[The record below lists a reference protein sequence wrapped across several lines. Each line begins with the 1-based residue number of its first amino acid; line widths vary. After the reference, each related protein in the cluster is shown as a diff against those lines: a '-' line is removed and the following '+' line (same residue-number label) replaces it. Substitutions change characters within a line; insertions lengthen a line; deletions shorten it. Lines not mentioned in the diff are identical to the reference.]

1 MRQVH
6 PQCGLCA
13 TMTYDKK
20 SDTKLVSVSL
30 VMLNFLF
37 EWIIQFEF
45 LPKTEPFSFDM
56 MYNESP
62 WRDSFWGFLV
72 TPDVK

>member
-30 VMLNFLF
+30 VMLNYLF
-37 EWIIQFEF
+37 
-45 LPKTEPFSFDM
+45 
-56 MYNESP
+56 
-62 WRDSFWGFLV
+62 
-72 TPDVK
+72 